1 MCSFLYYIEN
11 VVYFNFEKYV
21 YIIYEIIKK
30 NLE

>member
-21 YIIYEIIKK
+21 YIIYEIKY
-30 NLE
+30 N